1 VFTALDACIGR
12 GFGYNPLMKKTF
24 LCCLPVLLLT
34 LTLARTLERPS
45 AQNPQKAGEN
55 RQSDSRGKEEDVREQ
70 ADEGIKH
77 VLVSQV
83 EAWNRGDL
91 QGFMNGYWQAP
102 ELTFFSGGNVSKGW
116 QAALGRYQKN
126 YQAAGKEMGKL
137 EFQELNIELIG
148 RQAAVVTGR
157 WRLTMSN
164 GKTPHGLFTLVMK
177 RLQPGWRI
185 VHDHT
190 SAAEE

>member
-1 VFTALDACIGR
+1 MRTARDARIGR
-12 GFGYNPLMKKTF
+12 SFGYNPLMKNIF
-24 LCCLPVLLLT
+24 LGCLPVLLLT
-34 LTLARTLERPS
+34 LTLAQTLEGPS
-45 AQNPQKAGEN
+45 ARNPQKAGVS
-55 RQSDSRGKEEDVREQ
+55 RQSDSMEKQDVREQ
-70 ADEGIKH
+70 AEEGIKH

-116 QAALGRYQKN
+116 QAALERYQKN
-126 YQAAGKEMGKL
+126 YQGSGKEMGTL
-137 EFQELNIELIG
+137 EFQELNIELLG